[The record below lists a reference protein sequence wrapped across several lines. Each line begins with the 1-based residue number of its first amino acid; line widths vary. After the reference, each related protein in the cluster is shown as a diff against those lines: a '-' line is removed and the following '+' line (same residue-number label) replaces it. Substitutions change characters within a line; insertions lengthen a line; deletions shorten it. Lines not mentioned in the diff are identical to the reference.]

1 MLPASMVKPQADQ
14 FSEYYSEYMDGM
26 YDSVDRIV
34 LNVYNPLLQTGGGF
48 RHWWRQMYGSDEDL
62 DKTHVIRF
70 AGRFSRRVHAYADAT
85 GIPVIHCKRGVRKH
99 ELAEEYVPQERT
111 FTGVFLILASRY
123 TAPVWEVWRNEEGK
137 GLHLSRKFSYVK
149 QYWFHIIDAEW
160 GHITIRLSPH
170 PPFGAQ
176 IFLNGHEYLA
186 RQAEKEGIEFDK
198 EGNCFSNISDAAGLA
213 QIADALYS
221 SSAIGRMRQVCE
233 RWIYSTCLC
242 FALGMVEQEKTDF
255 HYQYSVYQLEYSRN
269 LLFHCGAQMEQVFDS
284 VIERLRTQLD
294 VNMLKTIFGRK
305 KRPSRRKGKKAPRL
319 EVAVERPTYDLTVF
333 KLHFDALTVKLYTK
347 GERILRIEVVAHHVK
362 RLPVLRSLHSFS
374 EIVSYLKGILFRFL
388 DILHGIDAAFVSD
401 EFLDTLPHPSQ
412 VGKTRVG
419 GLNLDIPRIRAVIE
433 AVIALASTPHG
444 FTASDLARMVR
455 TSLGDDDYST
465 RQASYDLKKLR
476 GKQLVRKIGNSRRY
490 EPTQEGLPRISALLI
505 LREKVIKPVLAGAA
519 KIKRGP
525 KPKLQTRIE
534 QLYQSL
540 LFSMRDLL
548 LEFGLAL

>member
-1 MLPASMVKPQADQ
+1 MLPASVVRPQADQ
-14 FSEYYSEYMDGM
+14 FSEYYSEYLEGV

-34 LNVYNPLLQTGGGF
+34 LNVYNPLLQTAGGF
-48 RHWWRQMYGSDEDL
+48 RYWWRQMYGSDEDL
-62 DKTHVIRF
+62 DKTHVMRY
-70 AGRFSRRVHAYADAT
+70 AGRFSRRVHGYAEAN
-85 GIPVIHCKRGVRKH
+85 GIPVIHCERGVRKH
-99 ELAEEYVPQERT
+99 ELAEEHVPEDPT
-111 FTGVFLILASRY
+111 YTGVFLILASRY
-123 TAPVWEVWRNEEGK
+123 TAPVWDVWRNEEGK

-176 IFLNGHEYLA
+176 IYLNGHEYVA
-186 RQAEKEGIEFDK
+186 RQAEKAGIEFDK
-198 EGNCFSNISDAAGLA
+198 EGNCFSNISDAVGLA

-221 SSAIGRMRQVCE
+221 PSAIGRLRQVCE

-242 FALGMVEQEKTDF
+242 FALGLAEQEETGF
-255 HYQYSVYQLEYSRN
+255 QYQYSVYQLEYSRN
-269 LLFHCGAQMEQVFDS
+269 LLFHSGAQMEQIFDS
-284 VIERLRTQLD
+284 VIERLRTELD
-294 VNMLKTIFGRK
+294 VKTLKTIFGRK

-333 KLHFDALTVKLYTK
+333 KLHFDALTVKIYTK
-347 GERILRIEVVAHHVK
+347 GERILRIEVIAHNVK
-362 RLPVLRSLHSFS
+362 RLPVRRSLLSFS
-374 EIVSYLKGILFRFL
+374 EVVCYLKDILFRFL
-388 DILHGIDAAFVSD
+388 DVMHGIDAAFVSD

-433 AVIALASTPHG
+433 AVIALAPTPQG
-444 FTASDLARMVR
+444 FTASDLARTVR
-455 TSLGDDDYST
+455 SILGDDHYST

-476 GKQLVRKIGNSRRY
+476 GKQMVHKIGNSRRY

-505 LREKVIKPVLAGAA
+505 LREKVIKPVLAGAGR
-519 KIKRGP
+519 IKRGP

-534 QLYQSL
+534 MLYQSL

-548 LEFGLAL
+548 LELGFVF